1 MKNILHYLSLILD
14 EAYKEQKGKLF
25 IAPLVVAGIISGAIT
40 IGKKI
45 AEDIKAKKAA
55 KKVDEQAAIAKAEA
69 TKVANKTEVV
79 ARGVARQ
86 GDPTVNDK
94 IRKIDE
100 SAANTVGKVTATSGS
115 TQEIINA
122 AQGVQ
127 KNKDSATNVALT
139 QSGQFDINAKKM
151 LSERVVSAG
160 QLKLG
165 YNSQIDAQTQAAVA
179 AIGANAQAGVDSAQ
193 AIGSQGIQ
201 IASMMGGNNNTTA
214 WQPKTRAQLNVG

>member
-1 MKNILHYLSLILD
+1 MKNFIHFLGLILD
-14 EAYKEQKGKLF
+14 NIYKEQKGK
-25 IAPLVVAGIISGAIT
+25 IMMPLPAMAVAAIISGAVT
-40 IGKKI
+40 IGTKI

-55 KKVDEQAAIAKAEA
+55 KKLDEQAAVAKADA

-79 ARGVARQ
+79 ARGAARQ
-86 GDPTVNDK
+86 GDPTLNNK
-94 IRKIDE
+94 IRTIEE

-127 KNKDSATNVALT
+127 KNKDSATNVAQT
-139 QSGQFDINAKKM
+139 QAGQFGINAKKM

-160 QLKLG
+160 QLQLG
-165 YNSQIDAQTQAAVA
+165 HNAQINAQTQAALG
-179 AIGANAQAGVDSAQ
+179 AIGANAQAGVDTAQ

-201 IASMMGGNNNTTA
+201 VASMMGQDNNTA
-214 WQPKTRAQLNVG
+214 WRPKTRAQLS

>member
-1 MKNILHYLSLILD
+1 MKNFLHYLGLILD

-25 IAPLVVAGIISGAIT
+25 IAPLVVAGIISGAVT
-40 IGKKI
+40 IGSKI
-45 AEDIKAKKAA
+45 AADIKAKKAA
-55 KKVDEQAAIAKAEA
+55 KKLDSQAAEAKAEA
-69 TKVANKTEVV
+69 LKVANKTEAV

-86 GDPTVNDK
+86 GDPTLNNK
-94 IRKIDE
+94 LRTIEE

-127 KNKDSATNVALT
+127 KNKDSAINVAQT
-139 QSGQFDINAKKM
+139 QASQFGINAKKM

-160 QLKLG
+160 QLQLG
-165 YNSQIDAQTQAAVA
+165 FNSQIDAQTQAALG

-193 AIGSQGIQ
+193 SLGSQGIQ
-201 IASMMGGNNNTTA
+201 LASLMGQNNNAA
-214 WQPKTRAQLNVG
+214 WIPKKRAQLS

>member
-1 MKNILHYLSLILD
+1 MKNFLHYLGLILD

-25 IAPLVVAGIISGAIT
+25 IAPIIVAGIISGAVT
-40 IGKKI
+40 IGSKI
-45 AEDIKAKKAA
+45 AADIKAKKAA
-55 KKVDEQAAIAKAEA
+55 KKLDTQAAEAKAEA
-69 TKVANKTEVV
+69 LKVANKTENV

-86 GDPTVNDK
+86 GDPTLNEK
-94 IRKIDE
+94 IRTIEE

-127 KNKDSATNVALT
+127 KNKDKATNVAHT
-139 QSGQFDINAKKM
+139 QAGQFGINAKKL

-160 QLKLG
+160 QLQLG
-165 YNSQIDAQTQAAVA
+165 FNSQIDAQTQAALA

-193 AIGSQGIQ
+193 AFGSQGIQ
-201 IASMMGGNNNTTA
+201 LASMMGGGGGGFDTINF
-214 WQPKTRAQLNVG
+214 